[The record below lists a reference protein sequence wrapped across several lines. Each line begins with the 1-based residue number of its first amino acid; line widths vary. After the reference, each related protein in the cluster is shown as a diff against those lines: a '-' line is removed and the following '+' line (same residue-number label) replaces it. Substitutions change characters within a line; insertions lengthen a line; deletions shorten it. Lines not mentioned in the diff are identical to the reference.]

1 MSKIWTFEI
10 QVIKEATDTKE
21 DIKII
26 NVEEGQLEGM
36 ETLTTIVEIGENE
49 KEAGLLPELKENE
62 VVVVEKESPVMMA
75 LSQLSKLMGE
85 IEEPKQDKENA
96 NIKVWTMFT

>member
-1 MSKIWTFEI
+1 M
-10 QVIKEATDTKE
+10 IKEATDKE

-49 KEAGLLPELKENE
+49 KEVGLLPELKENE
-62 VVVVEKESPVMMA
+62 VVVEKESSVMMA

-85 IEEPKQDKENA
+85 IEEPKQDKENVK
-96 NIKVWTMFT
+96 IEV